1 MSDEQKRVGGDD
13 ISSTAGDNAR
23 NIATGKRI
31 DQDNRSN
38 AANFYNYSND
48 SASLTHEQRL
58 TLVEQFMTD
67 LTVVLYG
74 NPRQRKD
81 GFFDQYDDRVQA
93 VDERLSAHEKSLKEY
108 GARQIV
114 IAPSTAVLL
123 TIIFFLLVAV
133 GFLFVSWLQTSGPKQ
148 TLAVVLRLVALLQGS
163 TWFGG
168 LMGY

>member
-1 MSDEQKRVGGDD
+1 MNEEKNVGGDE

-38 AANFYNYSND
+38 AINFYDYGNNT
-48 SASLTHEQRL
+48 ALLTHEQRL

-74 NPRQRKD
+74 NQHQRKT
-81 GFFDQYDDRVQA
+81 GFFDQYDERAEA
-93 VDERLSAHEKSLKEY
+93 VNNRLDQHDKSLKEY

-123 TIIFFLLVAV
+123 TIIFFMAIAL
-133 GFLFVSWLQTSGPKQ
+133 GFFFVSWLQTSGPKN
-148 TLAVVLRLVALLQGS
+148 TASMIMRLVALLQGS
-163 TWFGG
+163 SWYGG

>member
-13 ISSTAGDNAR
+13 INSTTGDNAR

-38 AANFYNYSND
+38 AINFYEYSNTT
-48 SASLTHEQRL
+48 SPRTYEERL
-58 TLVEQFMTD
+58 GLVEQFMTD

-74 NPRQRKD
+74 NQHQRKE
-81 GFFDQYDDRVQA
+81 GFFDQYDEKVRD
-93 VDERLSAHEKSLKEY
+93 VDSRLSAHEKSLKEY

-163 TWFGG
+163 AWVGG